1 MRKIV
6 ILNVIITDE
15 EYRTSIRLASN
26 EMDVTEKE
34 KDELEFIKKVLKVNL
49 NANNFINEKI
59 EKEN

>member
-1 MRKIV
+1 MV

-34 KDELEFIKKVLKVNL
+34 KDMSEFLKKVLNVNL
-49 NANNFINEKI
+49 KENNFNNEK
-59 EKEN
+59 KKK

>member
-1 MRKIV
+1 MV

-26 EMDVTEKE
+26 EMDVTKKE
-34 KDELEFIKKVLKVNL
+34 KDMVEYLKKVLKVNL
-49 NANNFINEKI
+49 IGNDFINEKI

>member
-1 MRKIV
+1 MV

-49 NANNFINEKI
+49 NANNFNNEKKI
-59 EKEN
+59 KKEN